1 MREESKEAAQNIR
14 LMLQSVENNMEKT
27 NVLRKTLHLDNLSTD
42 VPSTAM
48 ATITEE
54 NSLEQLNAF
63 KNAMSQNDLS
73 EVYFLKQDTPDI
85 FFLDFESKRFVKKT
99 INQRIPVQAKSLQV
113 MNGDIYIIGGFCR
126 NEQSKEN

>member
-1 MREESKEAAQNIR
+1 
-14 LMLQSVENNMEKT
+14 MEKT
-27 NVLRKTLHLDNLSTD
+27 NVLRKTLHLDNLSPGIPPMT
-42 VPSTAM
+42 SG
-48 ATITEE
+48 TIPEE
-54 NSLEQLNAF
+54 NTIERLNAF
-63 KNAMSQNDLS
+63 KSAMSQNDLS
-73 EVYFLKQDTPDI
+73 EVYFLKQDTPEI